1 MDVQLHPIGLAR
13 SDVREP
19 AWAAEI
25 MKDYW

>member
-1 MDVQLHPIGLAR
+1 MDVQLHPIGLMH